1 MEEKMTR
8 QARVSATISGCL
20 TPREQQIL
28 VHITMG
34 ETNPR
39 IAAALSLSI
48 KTVEWHR
55 TNLMK
60 KLAMHTVADLVRYA
74 IRNGL
79 VVDDE

>member
-1 MEEKMTR
+1 MHR
-8 QARVSATISGCL
+8 QANDLKVMQTTL

-28 VHITMG
+28 EHIIMG

-39 IAAALSLSI
+39 IAVALSISI

-60 KLAMHTVADLVRYA
+60 KLAVHTVADLVCYA
-74 IRNGL
+74 FRHNL
-79 VVDDE
+79 VEGDV